1 MKLTGWMPLI
11 NGKGLPMKLFDTEKE
26 AIDFAVKACKS
37 SSGVDISAEFID
49 DPEISLRDM
58 ESMFVKV
65 EP

>member
-1 MKLTGWMPLI
+1 
-11 NGKGLPMKLFDTEKE
+11 MKLFDTEKE
-26 AIDFAVKACKS
+26 AIDVAVKACKS

-58 ESMFVKV
+58 ESMFVNV